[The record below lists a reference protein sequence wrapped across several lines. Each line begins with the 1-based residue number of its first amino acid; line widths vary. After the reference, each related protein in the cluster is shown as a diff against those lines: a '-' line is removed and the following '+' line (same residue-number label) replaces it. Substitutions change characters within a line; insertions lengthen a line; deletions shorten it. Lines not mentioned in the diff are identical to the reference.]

1 MTRRRSWLFIAALLA
16 VGIFIGAGAII
27 ASVAVNRY
35 TSTDAFCVSCHTMA
49 TLAAD
54 PHFIQSPHRAN
65 AEGVQASCGD
75 CHIPATN
82 WFAETYAHAASGI
95 RDVFAE
101 FTHDYAS
108 NQAAWEAR
116 RVVLAAEVR
125 EEMRREDSITC
136 RHCHDAR
143 AIKPASEQGRA
154 AHALLREGRL
164 TCIDCHFNLVHAPVA
179 PSMSFIRSS
188 GLGEKAK

>member
-1 MTRRRSWLFIAALLA
+1 MKRWLVVSLL
-16 VGIFIGAGAII
+16 VLLGLVVGAGLVI

-35 TSTDAFCVSCHTMA
+35 TSSDAFCASCHTMA
-49 TLAAD
+49 MVAED
-54 PHFIQSPHRAN
+54 PHFLNSPHHAN

-75 CHIPATN
+75 CHIPTTN
-82 WFAETYAHAASGI
+82 WFVETYAHASSGI
-95 RDVFAE
+95 RDVVAE

-108 NQAAWEAR
+108 NPAAWEAR
-116 RVVLAAEVR
+116 RVVLAQEVR
-125 EEMRREDSITC
+125 EEMRRQDSVTCLQCHSASAIT
-136 RHCHDAR
+136 
-143 AIKPASEQGRA
+143 PTSEQGRA

-179 PSMSFIRSS
+179 PTMSFIRGS